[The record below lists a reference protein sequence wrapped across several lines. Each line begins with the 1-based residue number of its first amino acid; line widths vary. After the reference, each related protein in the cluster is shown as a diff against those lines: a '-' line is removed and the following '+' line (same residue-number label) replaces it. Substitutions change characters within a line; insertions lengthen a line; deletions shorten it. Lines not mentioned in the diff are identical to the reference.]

1 MADDAGAD
9 DGAAF
14 RSVDELRAQAARR
27 RDEQVAARRRLLELA
42 PGDLRD
48 LDAAAECGCSC
59 HPSPGGDPHEGKT
72 CPCQLTPDDRAQRH
86 ADLAKSL
93 TASRAAYALVHQAR
107 TDELAAAAAALGVEA
122 VEDGPGAPWVI
133 VGTVDGH
140 GFYMRERWDTYDIVV
155 APDDDPT
162 IQPWGAPIETPTTVI
177 RSGTISDLLPGAS
190 MSYRHVLAFVVGEI
204 RTYLRRRTC
213 EHPSA
218 RGDRFCRACGSPL
231 VDPAEPAG

>member
-1 MADDAGAD
+1 MADDSGPA
-9 DGAAF
+9 DGAAS

-59 HPSPGGDPHEGKT
+59 HPSPGDDPHGGRT
-72 CPCQLTPDDRAQRH
+72 CSCQLTPDERARRH
-86 ADLAKSL
+86 ADLEKAL
-93 TASRAAYALVHQAR
+93 TASRAAYALVHRAR
-107 TDELAAAAAALGVEA
+107 ADELAAAATDLGVEA
-122 VEDGPGAPWVI
+122 LEDGPGAPWVI

-140 GFYMRERWDTYDIVV
+140 GFYMRERWDTYEIVV
-155 APDDDPT
+155 APADDPA
-162 IQPWGAPIETPTTVI
+162 IQPWGAPIETPTTVV
-177 RSGTISDLLPGAS
+177 RSGTISDLLPGGS
-190 MSYRHVLAFVVGEI
+190 VSYRHVLTFIVGEI

-218 RGDRFCRACGSPL
+218 PRDRYCPACGSPL
-231 VDPAEPAG
+231 VDPAEPPG